1 MLYNPATPKMRGYCK
16 KFQGRVRE
24 FYFWRSG
31 CVMSELVLL
40 RKEGSANEKMKN
52 FILQDRKIY
61 FVFERYFKS
70 ISVKIFNIFV
80 ITQIYHTNVINT
92 NVFRLVER
100 VLKIKKIRSRGC
112 SFGCL
117 FL

>member
-1 MLYNPATPKMRGYCK
+1 
-16 KFQGRVRE
+16 
-24 FYFWRSG
+24 
-31 CVMSELVLL
+31 MSELVLL
-40 RKEGSANEKMKN
+40 RKEGLANEKMKN

-92 NVFRLVER
+92 NVFSLVER
-100 VLKIKKIRSRGC
+100 VLKIKILGLGVAVLVVYFC
-112 SFGCL
+112 
-117 FL
+117 